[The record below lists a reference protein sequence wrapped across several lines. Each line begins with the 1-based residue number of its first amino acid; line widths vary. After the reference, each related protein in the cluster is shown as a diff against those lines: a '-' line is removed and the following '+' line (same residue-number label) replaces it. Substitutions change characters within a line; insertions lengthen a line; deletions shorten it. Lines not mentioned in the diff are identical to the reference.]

1 MQSESTSRSRF
12 PFRNRTGEPE
22 TIDEPVV
29 VGRLEWAT
37 TLTREQL
44 ADLAGRSRTLADA
57 ARTRATPVTELPSR
71 RFRLSRQEQVA
82 PLPEPESAG
91 RSAPWMLI
99 AVVAALVSVLIF
111 IAARRSQQRAED
123 EMAMEFA
130 IENDLLMPEEGLTQP
145 FQTDQGFDDMIVSN
159 P

>member
-12 PFRNRTGEPE
+12 PFSFRAGDSE

-29 VGRLEWAT
+29 AGRLEWAT

-57 ARTRATPVTELPSR
+57 ARSRATPMTDLPAR
-71 RFRLSRQEQVA
+71 RFRLSRQEQVT
-82 PLPEPESAG
+82 PLPEPKAAG

-123 EMAMEFA
+123 QADMEFA
-130 IENDLLMPEEGLTQP
+130 IENDMLLPEEGSMQS
-145 FQTDQGFDDMIVSN
+145 FQTDHGFDDMVVPN